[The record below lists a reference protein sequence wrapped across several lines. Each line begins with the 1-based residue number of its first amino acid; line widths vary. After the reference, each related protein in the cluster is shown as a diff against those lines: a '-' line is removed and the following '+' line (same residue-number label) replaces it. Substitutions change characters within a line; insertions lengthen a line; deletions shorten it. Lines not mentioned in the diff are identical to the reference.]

1 MSEIIDDNPGISN
14 INLDKEMRQSYLDY
28 AMSVIVSRALP
39 DARDGLKPVHRR
51 ILYAMYE
58 SNYEWNKPYRKS
70 ARVVGEVI
78 GKYHPHGDQSIYD
91 ALVRMAQPFSM
102 HLPLVQGQGNFG
114 SVDGDPPAAMRYTE
128 VRMEK
133 VSQHLLED
141 LDKGTV
147 DFQDNYDNSESE
159 PIVLPAEYPNLLVNG
174 AGGIAVGMAT
184 NIPPHNLGEVTDACL
199 MLLEKPETSID
210 ELINIIPGPD
220 FPTGGIILGHS
231 GSRSAYNT
239 GKGSIIIRGKVS
251 IEELPKDKEAIIIT
265 EIPYQ
270 LNKVSL
276 IEKIAELVRE
286 KVIDG
291 ITDLRDESDR
301 NGMRIYIELRRDA
314 VAEIILNQLYRYTQ
328 LQTSFGAN
336 TVALDRGNPKTLNL
350 KELLECF
357 LDFREEIV
365 TRRIKF
371 LLNKARDR
379 AHILVG
385 LAIAVSNIDEII
397 KLIRSSKSP
406 SEAKEELMSKEW
418 PAKEVQPLIELIDDP
433 RHGISKKGFCTFSE
447 EQAKAILE
455 LRLQRLTAI
464 GKEDIEAE
472 LDGLKKD
479 IEGYL
484 LTLKSKDRVI
494 DIIKKELIEIKNNFS
509 IPRRTEIIEYVD
521 DVQDEDLIKK
531 EEMAVTVS
539 HTGYIKRVPLSTYRS
554 QNRGGKGRSGMQT
567 KDEDFVT
574 NIFVA
579 NTHQPILFFS
589 STGMVY
595 RLKTY
600 LFPVSSPQAKGK
612 ALINLLPLEKDEVI
626 TTIMPLPADET
637 EWEDLY
643 VMFVTSSGGI
653 RRNNLSDFSRINKNG
668 KIAMKPADDETIIS
682 VQTCTDDNDILLAT
696 KKGQCIRFS
705 VDKVRVFAS
714 RSSTGVRGIKL
725 DKNDSVIGMTI
736 LNHVEGSNDEF
747 RAYLKAA
754 SIMRRAKD
762 EEEEISIDDDSE
774 IDIELSTD
782 RYAELAAKEE
792 VILTVASNGQGK
804 RTSSYEYRLTN
815 RGGKGV
821 ISIMLAK
828 SNADVVSSFPI
839 DQSDQI
845 MLIDDN
851 GQLIR
856 CPVSDIRIMGRNT
869 QGVKIFNID
878 EKSSVVS
885 VERVVEQDEDG
896 EDEI

>member
-1 MSEIIDDNPGISN
+1 MSDIIDENSEISN
-14 INLDKEMRQSYLDY
+14 INLDTEMRQSYLDY

-51 ILYAMYE
+51 ILYSMYE
-58 SNYEWNKPYRKS
+58 NNYEWNKPYRKS
-70 ARVVGEVI
+70 ARVVGDVI

-102 HLPLVQGQGNFG
+102 HLPLIEGQGNFG

-133 VSQHLLED
+133 ISQHLLND
-141 LDKGTV
+141 LDKETV
-147 DFQDNYDNSESE
+147 DFQENYDNSESE
-159 PIVLPAEYPNLLVNG
+159 PIVIPAEFPNLLVNG

-184 NIPPHNLGEVTDACL
+184 NIPPHNLGEITDACL
-199 MLLEKPETSID
+199 LLLDKPEASID
-210 ELINIIPGPD
+210 ELIEIVPGPD
-220 FPTGGIILGHS
+220 FPTGGIILGQS
-231 GSRSAYNT
+231 GSRSAYST

-251 IEELPKDKEAIIIT
+251 IEDLPKDKKAIIIS

-286 KVIDG
+286 KTIDG
-291 ITDLRDESDR
+291 VTDLRDESDR
-301 NGMRIYIELRRDA
+301 NGMRIYIELRKDA
-314 VAEIILNQLYRYTQ
+314 VPDVILNQLYRYTQ

-357 LDFREEIV
+357 LDFREDVV

-406 SEAKEELMSKEW
+406 ADAKEKLMKKEW
-418 PAKEVQPLIELIDDP
+418 PAKDVKSLIELIDDP
-433 RHGISKKGFCTFSE
+433 RHSLSKKGLCKFSD
-447 EQAKAILE
+447 EQARAILE

-464 GKEDIEAE
+464 GKEDIENE
-472 LDGLKKD
+472 MDELKKN
-479 IEGYL
+479 IEDYL
-484 LTLKSKDRVI
+484 LTLKSKEKVI
-494 DIIKKELIEIKNNFS
+494 DIIKKELTEIRDNFS
-509 IPRRTEIIEYVD
+509 IPRRTEIVDYID

-531 EEMAVTVS
+531 DEMAVTVS
-539 HTGYIKRVPLSTYRS
+539 HSGYIKRVPLSTYRS

-595 RLKTY
+595 KLKTY
-600 LFPVSSPQAKGK
+600 LLPISSPQAKGK
-612 ALINLLPLEKDEVI
+612 ALINLLPLSEGEVI
-626 TTIMPLPADET
+626 TTIMPLSENEDD
-637 EWEDLY
+637 WKDLY
-643 VMFVTSSGGI
+643 VMFATSTGGI
-653 RRNNLSDFSRINKNG
+653 RRNNLSDFLRINKNG
-668 KIAMKPADDETIIS
+668 KIAMKPSEGESIIS

-725 DKNDSVIGMTI
+725 DKNDSVMAMSI
-736 LNHVEGSNDEF
+736 LNHVEGETDEF
-747 RAYLKAA
+747 RAYLKAS

-762 EEEEISIDDDSE
+762 DTEESIADEDVSL
-774 IDIELSTD
+774 ELSTE
-782 RYAELAAKEE
+782 RYAELAAKEQI
-792 VILTVASNGQGK
+792 ILTVASNGQGK

-821 ISIMLAK
+821 ISMMLTK
-828 SNADVVSSFPI
+828 SNSDMVSSFPI
-839 DQSDQI
+839 DENDEI

-856 CPVSDIRIMGRNT
+856 CPVSGIRIMGRNT
-869 QGVKIFNID
+869 QGVKIFNISED
-878 EKSSVVS
+878 SSVVS
-885 VERVVEQDEDG
+885 VERVVEHDSEED
-896 EDEI
+896 

>member
-1 MSEIIDDNPGISN
+1 MSDIIDENSEISN
-14 INLDKEMRQSYLDY
+14 INLDTEMRQSYLDY

-51 ILYAMYE
+51 ILYSMYE
-58 SNYEWNKPYRKS
+58 NNYEWNKPYRKS
-70 ARVVGEVI
+70 ARVVGDVI

-102 HLPLVQGQGNFG
+102 HLPLIEGQGNFG

-133 VSQHLLED
+133 ISQHLLND
-141 LDKGTV
+141 LDKETV
-147 DFQDNYDNSESE
+147 DFQENYDNSESE
-159 PIVLPAEYPNLLVNG
+159 PIVIPAEFPNLLVNG

-184 NIPPHNLGEVTDACL
+184 NIPPHNLGEITDACL
-199 MLLEKPETSID
+199 LLLDKPEASID
-210 ELINIIPGPD
+210 ELIEIVPGPD
-220 FPTGGIILGHS
+220 FPTGGIILGQS
-231 GSRSAYNT
+231 GSRSAYST

-251 IEELPKDKEAIIIT
+251 IEDLPKDKKAIIIS

-286 KVIDG
+286 KTIDG

-301 NGMRIYIELRRDA
+301 NGMRIYIELRKDA
-314 VAEIILNQLYRYTQ
+314 VPDVILNQLYRYTQ

-357 LDFREEIV
+357 LDFREEVV

-406 SEAKEELMSKEW
+406 SDAKEKLMKKEW
-418 PAKEVQPLIELIDDP
+418 PAKDVKSLIELIDDP
-433 RHGISKKGFCTFSE
+433 RHSLSKKGLCKFSD
-447 EQAKAILE
+447 EQARAILE

-464 GKEDIEAE
+464 GKEDIENE
-472 LDGLKKD
+472 MDELKKN
-479 IEGYL
+479 IEDYL
-484 LTLKSKDRVI
+484 LTLKSKEKVI
-494 DIIKKELIEIKNNFS
+494 DIIKKELTEIKDNFS
-509 IPRRTEIIEYVD
+509 IPRRTEIVDYID

-539 HTGYIKRVPLSTYRS
+539 HSGYIKRVPLSTYRS

-595 RLKTY
+595 KLKTY
-600 LFPVSSPQAKGK
+600 LLPISSPQAKGK
-612 ALINLLPLEKDEVI
+612 ALINLLPLSEAEVI
-626 TTIMPLPADET
+626 TTIMPLSENEDD
-637 EWEDLY
+637 WKDLY
-643 VMFVTSSGGI
+643 VMFATSTGGI
-653 RRNNLSDFSRINKNG
+653 RRNNLSDFLRINKNG
-668 KIAMKPADDETIIS
+668 KIAMKPSEGESIIS

-725 DKNDSVIGMTI
+725 DKNDSVMAMSI
-736 LNHVEGSNDEF
+736 LNHVEGETDEF
-747 RAYLKAA
+747 RAYLKAS

-762 EEEEISIDDDSE
+762 DTEESIADEDVSL
-774 IDIELSTD
+774 ELSTE
-782 RYAELAAKEE
+782 RYAELAAKEQ

-821 ISIMLAK
+821 ISMMLSK
-828 SNADVVSSFPI
+828 SNSDMVSSFPI
-839 DQSDQI
+839 DENDEI

-856 CPVSDIRIMGRNT
+856 CPVSGIRIMGRNT
-869 QGVKIFNID
+869 QGVKIFNISED
-878 EKSSVVS
+878 SSVVS
-885 VERVVEQDEDG
+885 VERVVEHDSEED
-896 EDEI
+896 

>member
-1 MSEIIDDNPGISN
+1 MSDIVDENSEISN
-14 INLDKEMRQSYLDY
+14 INLDTEMRQSYLDY

-51 ILYAMYE
+51 ILYSMYE
-58 SNYEWNKPYRKS
+58 NNYEWNKPYRKS
-70 ARVVGEVI
+70 ARVVGDVI

-102 HLPLVQGQGNFG
+102 HLPLIEGQGNFG

-133 VSQHLLED
+133 ISQHLLND
-141 LDKGTV
+141 LDKETV
-147 DFQDNYDNSESE
+147 DFQENYDNSESE
-159 PIVLPAEYPNLLVNG
+159 PIVIPAEFPNLLVNG

-184 NIPPHNLGEVTDACL
+184 NIPPHNLGEITDACL
-199 MLLEKPETSID
+199 LLLDKPEASID
-210 ELINIIPGPD
+210 ELIEIVPGPD
-220 FPTGGIILGHS
+220 FPTGGIILGQS
-231 GSRSAYNT
+231 GSRSAYST

-251 IEELPKDKEAIIIT
+251 IEDLPKDKKAIIIS

-286 KVIDG
+286 KTIDG
-291 ITDLRDESDR
+291 VTDLRDESDR
-301 NGMRIYIELRRDA
+301 NGMRIYIELRKDA
-314 VAEIILNQLYRYTQ
+314 VPDVILNQLYRYTQ

-357 LDFREEIV
+357 LDFREDVV

-406 SEAKEELMSKEW
+406 ADAKEKLMKKEW
-418 PAKEVQPLIELIDDP
+418 PAKDVKSLIELIDDP
-433 RHGISKKGFCTFSE
+433 RHSLSNKGLCKFSD
-447 EQAKAILE
+447 EQARAILE

-464 GKEDIEAE
+464 GKEDIENE
-472 LDGLKKD
+472 MDELKKN
-479 IEGYL
+479 IEDYL
-484 LTLKSKDRVI
+484 FTLKSKEKVI
-494 DIIKKELIEIKNNFS
+494 DIIKKELTEIRDNFS
-509 IPRRTEIIEYVD
+509 IPRRTEIVDYID

-539 HTGYIKRVPLSTYRS
+539 HSGYIKRVPLSTYRS

-595 RLKTY
+595 KLKTY
-600 LFPVSSPQAKGK
+600 LLPISSPQAKGK
-612 ALINLLPLEKDEVI
+612 ALINLLPLSEGEVI
-626 TTIMPLPADET
+626 TTIMPLSENEDD
-637 EWEDLY
+637 WKDLY
-643 VMFVTSSGGI
+643 VMFATSTGGI
-653 RRNNLSDFSRINKNG
+653 RRNNLSDFLRINKNG
-668 KIAMKPADDETIIS
+668 KIAMKPSEGESIIS

-725 DKNDSVIGMTI
+725 DKNDSVMAMSI
-736 LNHVEGSNDEF
+736 LNHVEGETDEF
-747 RAYLKAA
+747 RAYLKAS

-762 EEEEISIDDDSE
+762 DIEESIADEDVSL
-774 IDIELSTD
+774 ELSTE
-782 RYAELAAKEE
+782 RYAELAAKEQI
-792 VILTVASNGQGK
+792 ILTVASNGQGK

-821 ISIMLAK
+821 ISMMLTK
-828 SNADVVSSFPI
+828 SNSDMVSSFPI
-839 DQSDQI
+839 DENDEI

-856 CPVSDIRIMGRNT
+856 CPVSGIRIMGRNT
-869 QGVKIFNID
+869 QGVKIFNISED
-878 EKSSVVS
+878 SSVVS
-885 VERVVEQDEDG
+885 VERVVEHDSEED
-896 EDEI
+896 

>member
-1 MSEIIDDNPGISN
+1 
-14 INLDKEMRQSYLDY
+14 
-28 AMSVIVSRALP
+28 
-39 DARDGLKPVHRR
+39 
-51 ILYAMYE
+51 
-58 SNYEWNKPYRKS
+58 
-70 ARVVGEVI
+70 
-78 GKYHPHGDQSIYD
+78 
-91 ALVRMAQPFSM
+91 
-102 HLPLVQGQGNFG
+102 
-114 SVDGDPPAAMRYTE
+114 
-128 VRMEK
+128 
-133 VSQHLLED
+133 
-141 LDKGTV
+141 
-147 DFQDNYDNSESE
+147 
-159 PIVLPAEYPNLLVNG
+159 
-174 AGGIAVGMAT
+174 
-184 NIPPHNLGEVTDACL
+184 
-199 MLLEKPETSID
+199 
-210 ELINIIPGPD
+210 
-220 FPTGGIILGHS
+220 
-231 GSRSAYNT
+231 
-239 GKGSIIIRGKVS
+239 
-251 IEELPKDKEAIIIT
+251 
-265 EIPYQ
+265 
-270 LNKVSL
+270 
-276 IEKIAELVRE
+276 
-286 KVIDG
+286 
-291 ITDLRDESDR
+291 
-301 NGMRIYIELRRDA
+301 
-314 VAEIILNQLYRYTQ
+314 
-328 LQTSFGAN
+328 
-336 TVALDRGNPKTLNL
+336 
-350 KELLECF
+350 
-357 LDFREEIV
+357 
-365 TRRIKF
+365 
-371 LLNKARDR
+371 
-379 AHILVG
+379 
-385 LAIAVSNIDEII
+385 
-397 KLIRSSKSP
+397 
-406 SEAKEELMSKEW
+406 MSKEW

-600 LFPVSSPQAKGK
+600 LLPVSSTQAKGK

-762 EEEEISIDDDSE
+762 EEEEISIDDDSG

-828 SNADVVSSFPI
+828 SNADVVSSFPV

>member
-1 MSEIIDDNPGISN
+1 MSDIVDENSEISN
-14 INLDKEMRQSYLDY
+14 INLDTEMRQSYLDY

-51 ILYAMYE
+51 ILYSMYE
-58 SNYEWNKPYRKS
+58 NNYEWNKPYRKS
-70 ARVVGEVI
+70 ARVVGDVI

-102 HLPLVQGQGNFG
+102 HLPLIEGQGNFG

-133 VSQHLLED
+133 ISQHLLND
-141 LDKGTV
+141 LDKETV
-147 DFQDNYDNSESE
+147 DFQENYDNSESE
-159 PIVLPAEYPNLLVNG
+159 PIVIPAEFPNLLVNG

-184 NIPPHNLGEVTDACL
+184 NIPPHNLGEITDACL
-199 MLLEKPETSID
+199 LLLDKPEASID
-210 ELINIIPGPD
+210 ELIEIVPGPD
-220 FPTGGIILGHS
+220 FPTGGIILGQS
-231 GSRSAYNT
+231 GSRSAYST

-251 IEELPKDKEAIIIT
+251 IEDLPKDKKAIIIS

-286 KVIDG
+286 KTIDG
-291 ITDLRDESDR
+291 VTDLRDESDR
-301 NGMRIYIELRRDA
+301 NGMRIYIELRKDA
-314 VAEIILNQLYRYTQ
+314 VPDVILNQLYRYTQ

-357 LDFREEIV
+357 LDFREDVV

-406 SEAKEELMSKEW
+406 SDAKEKLMKKEW
-418 PAKEVQPLIELIDDP
+418 PAKDVKSLIELIDDP
-433 RHGISKKGFCTFSE
+433 RHSLSKKGLCKFSD
-447 EQAKAILE
+447 EQARAILE

-464 GKEDIEAE
+464 GKEDIENE
-472 LDGLKKD
+472 MDELKKN
-479 IEGYL
+479 IEDHL
-484 LTLKSKDRVI
+484 LTLKSKEKVI
-494 DIIKKELIEIKNNFS
+494 DIIKKELTEIRDNFS
-509 IPRRTEIIEYVD
+509 IPRRTEIVDYID

-595 RLKTY
+595 KLKTY
-600 LFPVSSPQAKGK
+600 LLPISSPQAKGK
-612 ALINLLPLEKDEVI
+612 ALINLLPLSEGEVI
-626 TTIMPLPADET
+626 TTIMPLSENEDD
-637 EWEDLY
+637 WKDLY
-643 VMFVTSSGGI
+643 VMFATSTGGI
-653 RRNNLSDFSRINKNG
+653 RRNNLSDFLRINKNG
-668 KIAMKPADDETIIS
+668 KIAMKPSEGESIIS

-725 DKNDSVIGMTI
+725 DKNDSVMAMSI
-736 LNHVEGSNDEF
+736 LNHVEGETDEF
-747 RAYLKAA
+747 RAYLKAS

-762 EEEEISIDDDSE
+762 DIEESIADEDVSL
-774 IDIELSTD
+774 ELSTE
-782 RYAELAAKEE
+782 RYAELAAKEQ

-821 ISIMLAK
+821 ISMMLTK
-828 SNADVVSSFPI
+828 SNSDMVSSFPI
-839 DQSDQI
+839 DENDEI

-856 CPVSDIRIMGRNT
+856 CPVSGIRIMGRNT
-869 QGVKIFNID
+869 QGVKIFNISED
-878 EKSSVVS
+878 SSVVS
-885 VERVVEQDEDG
+885 VERVVEHDSEED
-896 EDEI
+896 

>member
-1 MSEIIDDNPGISN
+1 MSDIVDENSEISN
-14 INLDKEMRQSYLDY
+14 INLDTEMRQSYLDY

-51 ILYAMYE
+51 ILFSMHE
-58 SNYEWNKPYRKS
+58 NSYEWNKPYRKS
-70 ARVVGEVI
+70 ARVVGDVI

-102 HLPLVQGQGNFG
+102 HIPLIEGQGNFG

-133 VSQHLLED
+133 ISQHLLND
-141 LDKGTV
+141 LDKETV
-147 DFQDNYDNSESE
+147 DFQENYDNSESE
-159 PIVLPAEYPNLLVNG
+159 PIVLPAEFPNLLVNG

-184 NIPPHNLGEVTDACL
+184 NIPPHNLGEITDACL
-199 MLLEKPETSID
+199 LLLNKPEASID
-210 ELINIIPGPD
+210 ELIEIVPGPD
-220 FPTGGIILGHS
+220 FPTGGIILGQS
-231 GSRSAYNT
+231 GSKSAYST

-251 IEELPKDKEAIIIT
+251 IEELPKDKKAIIIS

-286 KVIDG
+286 KIIDG

-301 NGMRIYIELRRDA
+301 NGMRIYIELRKDA
-314 VAEIILNQLYRYTQ
+314 VPDIILNQLYRYTQ

-336 TVALDRGNPKTLNL
+336 TVALDKGNPKTLNL

-357 LDFREEIV
+357 LDFREEVV

-406 SEAKEELMSKEW
+406 SDAKEKLMKKEW
-418 PAKEVQPLIELIDDP
+418 PAKEVKSLIELIDDP
-433 RHGISKKGFCTFSE
+433 RHSLSKKGLCKFSD
-447 EQAKAILE
+447 EQARAILE

-464 GKEDIEAE
+464 GKEDIENE
-472 LDGLKKD
+472 MDELKKN
-479 IEGYL
+479 IEDYL
-484 LTLKSKDRVI
+484 LTLKSKKKVI
-494 DIIKKELIEIKNNFS
+494 DIIKKELTEIKDNFS
-509 IPRRTEIIEYVD
+509 IPRRTEIVDYID

-539 HTGYIKRVPLSTYRS
+539 HSGYIKRVPLSTYRS

-595 RLKTY
+595 KLKTY
-600 LFPVSSPQAKGK
+600 LLPVSSPQAKGK
-612 ALINLLPLEKDEVI
+612 ALINLLPLSEGEVI
-626 TTIMPLPADET
+626 TTIMPLSENEDD
-637 EWEDLY
+637 WKDLY
-643 VMFVTSSGGI
+643 VMFATSTGGI
-653 RRNNLSDFSRINKNG
+653 RRNNLSDFLRINKNG
-668 KIAMKPADDETIIS
+668 KIAMKPSDSESIIS

-725 DKNDSVIGMTI
+725 DKNDSVMAMSI
-736 LNHVEGSNDEF
+736 LNHVEGETDEF
-747 RAYLKAA
+747 RAYLKAS

-762 EEEEISIDDDSE
+762 DTEESIADEDVGL
-774 IDIELSTD
+774 ELSTE
-782 RYAELAAKEE
+782 RYAELAAKEQ

-821 ISIMLAK
+821 ISMMLTK
-828 SNADVVSSFPI
+828 SNSDMVSSFPI
-839 DQSDQI
+839 DENDEI

-856 CPVSDIRIMGRNT
+856 CPVSGIRIMGRNT
-869 QGVKIFNID
+869 QGVKIFNISD
-878 EKSSVVS
+878 DSYVVS
-885 VERVVEQDEDG
+885 VERVVEHDSEED
-896 EDEI
+896 

>member
-1 MSEIIDDNPGISN
+1 MSDIVDENSEISN
-14 INLDKEMRQSYLDY
+14 INLDTEMRQSYLDY

-51 ILYAMYE
+51 ILYSMYE
-58 SNYEWNKPYRKS
+58 NNYEWNKPYRKS
-70 ARVVGEVI
+70 ARVVGDVI

-102 HLPLVQGQGNFG
+102 HLPLIEGQGNFG

-133 VSQHLLED
+133 ISQHLLND
-141 LDKGTV
+141 LDKETV
-147 DFQDNYDNSESE
+147 DFQENYDNSESE
-159 PIVLPAEYPNLLVNG
+159 PIVIPAEFPNLLVNG

-184 NIPPHNLGEVTDACL
+184 NIPPHNLGEITDACL
-199 MLLEKPETSID
+199 LLLDKPEASID
-210 ELINIIPGPD
+210 ELIEIVPGPD
-220 FPTGGIILGHS
+220 FPTGGIILGQS
-231 GSRSAYNT
+231 GSRSAYST
-239 GKGSIIIRGKVS
+239 GKGSIIIRGKVL
-251 IEELPKDKEAIIIT
+251 IEDLPKDKKAIIIS

-286 KVIDG
+286 KTIDG

-301 NGMRIYIELRRDA
+301 NGMRIYIELRKDA
-314 VAEIILNQLYRYTQ
+314 VPDVILNQLYRYTQ

-357 LDFREEIV
+357 LDFREDVV

-406 SEAKEELMSKEW
+406 SDAKEKLMKKEW
-418 PAKEVQPLIELIDDP
+418 PAKDVKSLIELIDDP
-433 RHGISKKGFCTFSE
+433 RHSLSKKGLCKFSD
-447 EQAKAILE
+447 EQARAILE

-464 GKEDIEAE
+464 GKEDIENE
-472 LDGLKKD
+472 MDELKKN
-479 IEGYL
+479 IEDYL
-484 LTLKSKDRVI
+484 LTLKSKEKVI
-494 DIIKKELIEIKNNFS
+494 DIIKKELTEIRDNFS
-509 IPRRTEIIEYVD
+509 IPRRTEIVDYID

-595 RLKTY
+595 KLKTY
-600 LFPVSSPQAKGK
+600 LLPISSPQAKGK
-612 ALINLLPLEKDEVI
+612 ALINLLPLSEGEVI
-626 TTIMPLPADET
+626 TTIMPLSENEDD
-637 EWEDLY
+637 WKDLY
-643 VMFVTSSGGI
+643 VMFATSTGGI
-653 RRNNLSDFSRINKNG
+653 RRNNLSDFLRINKNG
-668 KIAMKPADDETIIS
+668 KIAMKPSEGESIIS

-696 KKGQCIRFS
+696 RKGQCIRFS

-725 DKNDSVIGMTI
+725 DKNDSVMAMSI
-736 LNHVEGSNDEF
+736 LNHVEGETDEF
-747 RAYLKAA
+747 RAYLKAS

-762 EEEEISIDDDSE
+762 DIEESIADEDVSL
-774 IDIELSTD
+774 ELSTE
-782 RYAELAAKEE
+782 RYAELAAKEQ

-821 ISIMLAK
+821 ISMMLTK
-828 SNADVVSSFPI
+828 SNSDMVSSFPI
-839 DQSDQI
+839 DENDEI

-856 CPVSDIRIMGRNT
+856 CPVSGIRIMGRNT
-869 QGVKIFNID
+869 QGVKIFNISED
-878 EKSSVVS
+878 SSVVS
-885 VERVVEQDEDG
+885 VERVVEHDSEED
-896 EDEI
+896 